1 MTVVLRDAMT
11 CLSKDIDPIVGAI
24 SYENPLNANTTLTIN
39 AGNKV
44 ITLLAKQIK
53 LAIFKLDGREFG
65 FIFKSTGYYANNN
78 DKDFNK
84 WNQGTKR
91 MLRRELKPCFSN
103 ERDTRHGL
111 AQ

>member
-11 CLSKDIDPIVGAI
+11 FLSKDIDAIVGAI

-44 ITLLAKQIK
+44 ITLLQNMPMTKC
-53 LAIFKLDGREFG
+53 KLDGKEFG